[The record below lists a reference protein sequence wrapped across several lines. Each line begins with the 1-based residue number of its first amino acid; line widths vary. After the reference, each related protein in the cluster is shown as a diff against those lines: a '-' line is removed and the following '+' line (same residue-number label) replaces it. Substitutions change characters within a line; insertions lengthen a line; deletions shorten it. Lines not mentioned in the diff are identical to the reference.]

1 MRRLLACVLAALCA
15 GARLKVDTVDGTVRD
30 SGTGEVFVASGVNF
44 GTRMTPK
51 RDPWRTPPYNE
62 SDLSIAKELLPGMN
76 FVRLV
81 LDFYSNGTCATD
93 MGSV

>member
-51 RDPWRTPPYNE
+51 RDPWRTPPPPCVDR
-62 SDLSIAKELLPGMN
+62 STVVQVTRG
-76 FVRLV
+76 VRAV
-81 LDFYSNGTCATD
+81 CVYQRW
-93 MGSV
+93 